1 MLPAQAY
8 EPTPSLSLH
17 PTKSQSHSI
26 ADPSICSPPIAPAL
40 LPVRLSETLKH
51 HSARDRMISL
61 AQNILLTSL
70 SKIHNH
76 MVVDNLSPAFAA
88 LSDPT
93 RRSILHRL
101 MQGPATVSSLAE
113 PFAISQ
119 QAISKHLAY
128 LENANLIAKKR
139 RGREH
144 FCTLEPQ
151 AIQQVAEWAE
161 GYRKFWEASYQRLDV
176 LLESMKSEER
186 QAHKQKN
193 MAVK

>member
-1 MLPAQAY
+1 MRNRMLPLGQ
-8 EPTPSLSLH
+8 E
-17 PTKSQSHSI
+17 I
-26 ADPSICSPPIAPAL
+26 F
-40 LPVRLSETLKH
+40 
-51 HSARDRMISL
+51 
-61 AQNILLTSL
+61 LTS
-70 SKIHNH
+70 SSTIHNH
-76 MVVDNLSPAFAA
+76 MVVDSLTQAFAA

-93 RRSILHRL
+93 RRAILHRL
-101 MQGPATVSSLAE
+101 TQGPATVSALAE

-151 AIQQVAEWAE
+151 AIKQVADWADN
-161 GYRKFWEASYQRLDV
+161 YRKFWEASYQRLDV